1 MEAKWPFFLLTF
13 GLLFGLGLTIAGLER
28 SSVMNNWS
36 SRRCDLAVMA
46 ASVFFKPADDPRSSG
61 QFATDNF
68 DFCMKSFVDKF
79 MTLLMTPVNTLFG
92 KQANIAKTSVDTL
105 NTVRSIATT
114 LMNTFM
120 EYIDSYYKKF
130 NASVYEISRVIQ
142 YLRMAFRRA
151 NGMVMS
157 MLYSG
162 ISMFRGL
169 LNTVQFVIKVIL
181 IICSIMIAIIIILIF
196 VLFPFI
202 PMILAVLGAIVTT
215 VMASTMIISGS
226 VADEASGDMSGFCF
240 SENTQLLVK
249 RNDKKTLI
257 IVKDIKIGD
266 ELEDGGKIT
275 AIILMNGTGVQLY
288 NINDIIVSGSHL
300 VKGIDGNWKCV
311 ADDERAKPVVN
322 TSHILYCFNTTTNN
336 IPIFSPMLQES
347 IIFRDWEEISDN
359 DKEGQKMW
367 TYTILKMLNNDK
379 NYNIWKDA
387 IKSDS
392 NLPLIGSKIKIKT
405 AHGYKL
411 VSEITIGDMIVDRM
425 GKEQKVLGLVSS
437 KIEGINEDGNNGKWH
452 TELYELNDNIWIKG
466 LANYEKGVESAIGMT
481 IITETGELVIF
492 DKVEG
497 KDKIIRDF
505 TEIGYKEI
513 HKTYSMVISR
523 LRFLDRLSKA

>member
-13 GLLFGLGLTIAGLER
+13 ALIFGLGLTIAGLER

-46 ASVFFKPADDPRSSG
+46 ASVFFKPQDDPRSKG
-61 QFATDNF
+61 QFAADNF
-68 DFCMKSFVDKF
+68 DFCMKSYVDKF
-79 MTLLMTPVNTLFG
+79 MTLLMAPVNALFS
-92 KQANIAKTSVDTL
+92 KQANIAKSSVDSL
-105 NTVRSIATT
+105 STVRSIATT

-120 EYIDSYYKKF
+120 DYLDSYYKKF

-151 NGMVMS
+151 NAVVMG

-162 ISMFRGL
+162 ITMFRGL

-215 VMASTMIISGS
+215 VMASAMIISGS
-226 VADEASGDMSGFCF
+226 VADEATGDMSGFCF
-240 SENTQLLVK
+240 SENTKIYVK
-249 RNDKKTLI
+249 RNNIKVSIT
-257 IVKDIKIGD
+257 VKEVKIGD
-266 ELEDGGKIT
+266 ELEDGGKVIT
-275 AIILMNGTGVQLY
+275 VIKMDGTNVQLY
-288 NINDIIVSGSHL
+288 SIEGIIVSGSHL
-300 VKGIDGNWKCV
+300 VKGTDGNWKCV
-311 ADDERAKPVVN
+311 ADDERAIPVLEKSN
-322 TSHILYCFNTTTNN
+322 ILYCFNTTTNN
-336 IPIFSPMLQES
+336 IPVFSPVIQES
-347 IIFRDWEEISDN
+347 ILFRDWEEINDD

-379 NYNIWKDA
+379 NYDIWKDS
-387 IKSDS
+387 INPESEI
-392 NLPLIGSKIKIKT
+392 PLIGNKIKIKT
-405 AHGYKL
+405 PHGYKL
-411 VSEITIGDMIVDRM
+411 VSEITIGDVVVDRS
-425 GKEQKVLGLVSS
+425 GKEQKVLGLVNSI
-437 KIEGINEDGNNGKWH
+437 IEGVKDDSNWH

-466 LANYEKGVESAIGMT
+466 SAEYKKGEESAIGMT
-481 IITETGELVIF
+481 IITESGEFIILDEVG
-492 DKVEG
+492 G

-513 HKTYSMVISR
+513 HKTYPMVISR